1 MKQLFTVSEL
11 TKNKSDVCRDIL
23 AALPQWFG
31 IPESVHAY
39 VAAVGDL
46 PMLAAKTANDEV
58 IGFLALKLHTASAAE
73 AFVLGVHPAWH
84 RRGVGTKLFH
94 AAFETA
100 RSRGARYLT
109 VKTLAASH
117 PDPHYRAT
125 RLFYEA
131 LGFEPIEVFPTLWD
145 ERNPCLLMLKRLD

>member
-1 MKQLFTVSEL
+1 
-11 TKNKSDVCRDIL
+11 
-23 AALPQWFG
+23 
-31 IPESVHAY
+31 
-39 VAAVGDL
+39 
-46 PMLAAKTANDEV
+46 MLAAKTAGDQI
-58 IGFLALKLHTASAAE
+58 IGFLALKFHTASAAE
-73 AFVLGVHPAWH
+73 AYVLGVHPVWH
-84 RRGVGTKLFH
+84 RRGVGTKLFY

-145 ERNPCLLMLKRLD
+145 MRNPCLLMLKRLD